1 MSETSICNMA
11 LSHIGQGEEITNL
24 TTEKSAAA
32 SACRRFFDVARDATL
47 IDFQWNFARSFQT
60 LSLIEE
66 SPNDEWDYS
75 YTYPTDCLFIRR
87 VLSGYRQDTEATRI
101 PFMISSNDAGR
112 IIYTDQSSAEIE
124 FTKKITDTNMFPI
137 NFQLALSYRLAILIT
152 PRLSAGDPFKL
163 QQILTQFYA
172 QSIDQARKTSHSE
185 SQDDIPHDNVF
196 VRMRS

>member
-101 PFMISSNDAGR
+101 PFLISSNDAGR

-124 FTKKITDTNMFPI
+124 YTKKITDTNMFPI

-152 PRLSAGDPFKL
+152 PRLRAGDPFKL

-185 SQDDIPHDNVF
+185 SQDDIPHDNIF